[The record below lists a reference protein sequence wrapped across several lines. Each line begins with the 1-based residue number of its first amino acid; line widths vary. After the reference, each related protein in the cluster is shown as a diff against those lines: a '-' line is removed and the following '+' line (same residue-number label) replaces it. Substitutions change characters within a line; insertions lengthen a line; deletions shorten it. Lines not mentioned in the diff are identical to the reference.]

1 MKASEI
7 IRIIG
12 FSLAGALVMFF
23 IQPWMYKSRIIR
35 INVPRI
41 ETWVSNYYTIGALIV
56 FGVSIFSVLIWCVM
70 ALLSRDHK
78 GKDLGKWSVVWSVI
92 GLLPVLSI
100 GVALGFFRGSDDALL
115 SLTGFFV
122 LDILWLYWFIT
133 ATSTP
138 KNLKLIPP
146 LARELHD
153 LIGD

>member
-7 IRIIG
+7 IRVIG

-56 FGVSIFSVLIWCVM
+56 FGVSVFSVLIWCVM
-70 ALLSRDHK
+70 SILSPDHR
-78 GKDLGKWSVVWSVI
+78 GKDRHKWSVVWWVI

-122 LDILWLYWFIT
+122 LDILWLYWLTT

-138 KNLKLIPP
+138 LGLKLIPP
-146 LARELHD
+146 LAEKLRP